1 MSEKKQNNSHKESET
16 FQRIESLDDAEFEIL
31 GEEVREFDLTFKLIV
46 LGNSGVGKSCL
57 TFKAIKKQ
65 FTEEH
70 QVTLGFEFFSFYI
83 RINNKYIQLQIW
95 DTCGMELYRSLIS
108 SFYKDSALALLVY
121 SVSDQQSFEDVSKWL
136 TDVKTQSQPDIKTI
150 LIGNKTDLESERAV
164 STEEGQKFQN
174 ENQLDLFVETS
185 AKSGNNVERTFLEA
199 ARILYNN
206 YIDVLSMS
214 RRSSIDYS
222 TLRSEN
228 FKLPKPKTQNKKKGC
243 CV

>member
-121 SVSDQQSFEDVSKWL
+121 
-136 TDVKTQSQPDIKTI
+136 
-150 LIGNKTDLESERAV
+150 
-164 STEEGQKFQN
+164 
-174 ENQLDLFVETS
+174 
-185 AKSGNNVERTFLEA
+185 
-199 ARILYNN
+199 
-206 YIDVLSMS
+206 
-214 RRSSIDYS
+214 
-222 TLRSEN
+222 
-228 FKLPKPKTQNKKKGC
+228 
-243 CV
+243 